1 MADAPSK
8 LRWDAEN
15 TRTYTVKL
23 FRKTD
28 EELINYME
36 NKPKGELIRKA
47 LRYYMKFHPDIEREE
62 E

>member
-8 LRWDAEN
+8 QKWDAEN

-28 EELINYME
+28 EELIEYME
-36 NKPKGELIRKA
+36 GKPKGELIRKA
-47 LRYYMKFHPDIEREE
+47 LREYMKYHPDIEIDD
-62 E
+62 